1 MRKLFCALL
10 LLFVTVTHA
19 QLKSP
24 AAYLPDYGRHV
35 TYYHQLES
43 YFTHLTQNSD
53 CIRHQPYG
61 QTPEG
66 RALSVYYISSAE
78 NLKNLENIR
87 SGHLATTGL
96 QQTNVAPSD
105 KVIVWLS
112 FNVHGNEPA
121 AAESAMNVAYNLL
134 NPDNNE
140 AKEWLKNTVVIL
152 DPCLNPDGFSR
163 YGNWLHSVTGNNFH
177 TGATDREHMEP
188 WPHGRENH
196 YLYDLNRDWAWQ
208 VQPETRQ
215 RIDLYNQWMPMVHA
229 DVHEMGYNDPYFFP
243 PPAEPMHD
251 YITKGQKDFYEA
263 IGQMTAKKFDKKGW
277 GYYSRE
283 VFDLYYPSYGD
294 TYPCFNGAVG
304 MTFEQGGIGAGRA
317 VELKNGNIL
326 TLQDRIDHHTAAM
339 LSVVETAAWKKDMLI
354 KNFRAYFSTQQD
366 NLKGKYRTYIIKD
379 NGRNT
384 ELTQLLT
391 RNKIRYAYAAESRS
405 VKGYSYSTD
414 KDEEFSIQQNDLVI
428 TTSQPK
434 AVLTQ
439 VLLEPKHHLSDSL
452 SYDITAWD
460 LPRAFGTEAYALKKE
475 LALKTVNAPV
485 AKSKLQYENAYAFYI
500 PWNNRSSVKTLA
512 MLHRNKVKVRSAR
525 SQSLF
530 PGVKVNN
537 GDLIVLKSDNSQ
549 FADFEK
555 TLAVLLDGKNEYE
568 IIESGYA
575 ISGSDLGA
583 EAFPILKQ
591 PKVLLFSGE
600 GISSTDFGQVW
611 NFFDNI
617 AEYPLS
623 IVDVHNAGGINFD
636 SFTTIVLPDGYYNF
650 SDADK
655 TRLDAFIT
663 RGGQV
668 IALCSALDLFEDR
681 AGYGLT
687 RFATDAAKDDSK
699 RQSEEK
705 DLSARYNGYGSAA
718 RQGLSSSISGAIVE
732 NIADPSHPLSFGL
745 GSRYFSL
752 KTSGSLYQMLT
763 GATNVAYVP
772 KGYKS
777 FGFIGNNLKQ
787 KLAGTVTFA
796 VDYKGKGNVVYMVDN
811 PLFRGF
817 WEAGNLLFANALFQ
831 LN

>member
-1 MRKLFCALL
+1 MRNTLLGFFILF
-10 LLFVTVTHA
+10 FSIVNA

-35 TYYHQLES
+35 TYYHQLEN
-43 YFTHLTQNSD
+43 YFGYLVQHSD
-53 CIRHQPYG
+53 CIQQRPYG

-66 RALSVYYISSAE
+66 RGLSVYYISTPE

-96 QQTNVAPSD
+96 VQNTVAAPD

-121 AAESAMNVAYNLL
+121 AAESAMSVAYNLL
-134 NPDNNE
+134 KPDNKE
-140 AKEWLKNTVVIL
+140 AKDWLKNVVVIL

-177 TGATDREHMEP
+177 TATTDREHMEP

-215 RIDLYNQWMPMVHA
+215 RMELYNQWMPMVHA

-251 YITKGQKDFYEA
+251 YITKGQKNFYEA
-263 IGQMTAKKFDKKGW
+263 IGQMASKKFDKKGW
-277 GYYSRE
+277 SYYSRE
-283 VFDLYYPSYGD
+283 VFDLFYPSYGD

-317 VELKNGNIL
+317 VELNNGNVL

-339 LSVVETAAWKKDMLI
+339 LTVVETAAWKRDMLI
-354 KNFRAYFSTQQD
+354 RNFRSYFNVAPD
-366 NLKGKYRTYIIKD
+366 NLKGKYRTYVIKQ
-379 NGRNT
+379 NGRNA
-384 ELTQLLT
+384 ELVQLLE
-391 RNKIRYAYAAESRS
+391 RNKIRYSYAAESRKI
-405 VKGYSYSTD
+405 KGYSYKTD
-414 KDEEFSIQQNDLVI
+414 KEEDFTIDQNDVI
-428 TTSQPK
+428 VNVSQPK

-439 VLLEPKHHLSDSL
+439 VLFEPNHHLSDSL

-460 LPRAFGTEAYALKKE
+460 LPRAFGVQAYALKKE
-475 LALKTVNAPV
+475 MVLKTGKEPV
-485 AKSKLQYENAYAFYI
+485 AKNKLQYENAYAFYI
-500 PWNNRSSVKTLA
+500 PWNSRTSVKTLSL
-512 MLHRNKVKVRSAR
+512 LHRNKIKVRSAR

-530 PGVKVNN
+530 PGVKVSN
-537 GDLIVLKSDNSQ
+537 GDLIVLKSDNVH

-555 TLAVLLDGKNEYE
+555 TLNVLLDGKNEYE
-568 IIESGYA
+568 VIESGYA

-583 EAFPILKQ
+583 EAFPILKA
-591 PKVLLFSGE
+591 PKILLFSGE

-611 NFFDNI
+611 NFLDNI
-617 AEYPLS
+617 AEYPVS
-623 IVDVHNAGGINFD
+623 IVDVHNAGGINFEAY
-636 SFTTIVLPDGYYNF
+636 TTIILPDGYYNF
-650 SDADK
+650 SDTDK
-655 TRLDAFIT
+655 SRLDAFVT
-663 RGGQV
+663 KGGEV
-668 IALCSALDLFEDR
+668 IALSSALDLFEDR
-681 AGYGLT
+681 QGYGLT
-687 RFATDAAKDDSK
+687 RFATDAAKEQAQQKSDAQTLAS
-699 RQSEEK
+699 
-705 DLSARYNGYGSAA
+705 RYSGYGSVA
-718 RQGLSSSISGAIVE
+718 RQGLSSNISGAIVE
-732 NIADPSHPLSFGL
+732 NILDDTHPLSFGL
-745 GSRYFSL
+745 GNRYFSL
-752 KTSGSLYQMLT
+752 KTSGSVYQMLT
-763 GATNVAYVP
+763 RATNVGYVP
-772 KGYKS
+772 TGYKS

-787 KLAGTVTFA
+787 KLTGTVTFA
-796 VDYKGKGNVVYMVDN
+796 VDYKGKGSVVYMVDN

>member
-1 MRKLFCALL
+1 MRNTLLGFFILF
-10 LLFVTVTHA
+10 FSIVNA

-35 TYYHQLES
+35 TYYHQLEN
-43 YFTHLTQNSD
+43 YFGYLVQHSD
-53 CIRHQPYG
+53 CIQQRPYG

-66 RALSVYYISSAE
+66 RGLSVYYISTPE

-96 QQTNVAPSD
+96 VQNTVAAPD

-121 AAESAMNVAYNLL
+121 AAESAMSVAYNLL
-134 NPDNNE
+134 KPDNKE
-140 AKEWLKNTVVIL
+140 AKDWLKNVVVIL

-177 TGATDREHMEP
+177 TATTDREHMEP

-215 RIDLYNQWMPMVHA
+215 RMELYNQWMPMVHA

-263 IGQMTAKKFDKKGW
+263 IGQMASKKFDKKGW
-277 GYYSRE
+277 SYYSRE
-283 VFDLYYPSYGD
+283 VFDLFYPSYGD

-317 VELKNGNIL
+317 VELNNGNVL

-339 LSVVETAAWKKDMLI
+339 LTVVETAAWKRDMLI
-354 KNFRAYFSTQQD
+354 RNFRSYFNVAPD
-366 NLKGKYRTYIIKD
+366 NLKGKYRTYVIKQ
-379 NGRNT
+379 NGRNA
-384 ELTQLLT
+384 ELVQLLE
-391 RNKIRYAYAAESRS
+391 RNKIRYSYAAESRKI
-405 VKGYSYSTD
+405 KGYSYKTD
-414 KDEEFSIQQNDLVI
+414 KEEDFTIDQNDVI
-428 TTSQPK
+428 VNVSQPK

-439 VLLEPKHHLSDSL
+439 VLFEPNHHLSDSL

-460 LPRAFGTEAYALKKE
+460 LPRAFGVQAYALKKE
-475 LALKTVNAPV
+475 MVLKTGKEPV
-485 AKSKLQYENAYAFYI
+485 AKNKLQYENAYAFYI
-500 PWNNRSSVKTLA
+500 PWNSRTSVKTLSL
-512 MLHRNKVKVRSAR
+512 LHRNKIKVRSAR

-530 PGVKVNN
+530 PGVKVSN
-537 GDLIVLKSDNSQ
+537 GDLIVLKSDNVH

-555 TLAVLLDGKNEYE
+555 TLNVLLDGKNEYE
-568 IIESGYA
+568 VIESGYA

-583 EAFPILKQ
+583 EAFPILKA
-591 PKVLLFSGE
+591 PKILLFSGE

-611 NFFDNI
+611 NFLDNI
-617 AEYPLS
+617 AEYPVS
-623 IVDVHNAGGINFD
+623 IVDVHNAGGINFEAY
-636 SFTTIVLPDGYYNF
+636 TTIILPDGYYNF
-650 SDADK
+650 SDTDK
-655 TRLDAFIT
+655 SRLDAFVT
-663 RGGQV
+663 KGGEV
-668 IALCSALDLFEDR
+668 IALSSALDLFEDR
-681 AGYGLT
+681 QGYGLT
-687 RFATDAAKDDSK
+687 RFATDAAKEQAQQKSDAQTLAS
-699 RQSEEK
+699 R
-705 DLSARYNGYGSAA
+705 YGSVA
-718 RQGLSSSISGAIVE
+718 RQGLSSNISGAIVE
-732 NIADPSHPLSFGL
+732 NILDDTHPLSFGL
-745 GSRYFSL
+745 GNRYFSL
-752 KTSGSLYQMLT
+752 KTSGSVYQMLT
-763 GATNVAYVP
+763 RATNVGYVP
-772 KGYKS
+772 TGYKS

-787 KLAGTVTFA
+787 KLTGTVTFA
-796 VDYKGKGNVVYMVDN
+796 VDYKGKGSVVYMVDN